1 MADHIQQQTIPDW
14 VRDKVYSLASTGW
27 SKRGIA
33 RSFDVSLETFNRWM
47 EDYPALGEAFEHGR
61 DGERQ
66 TLHNVLYKL
75 AVDKEDKISAM
86 FLLKARHGYREG
98 DQSEQANRVAVVF
111 NLPGAMTPEQYRV
124 VDSVAKKPP
133 KPDELDGAKTDARD

>member
-1 MADHIQQQTIPDW
+1 MPDQTQLQPPDH
-14 VRDKVYSLASTGW
+14 VRDRIYNLAATGW

-33 RSFDVSLETFNRWM
+33 RSFSVTLETLNRWL
-47 EDYPALGEAFEHGR
+47 EDYPTLNEAFEHGR

-66 TLHNVLYKL
+66 TLHNVLYTL
-75 AVDKEDKISAM
+75 AVNDKDKVAAM

-111 NLPGAMTPEQYRV
+111 NLPGALTPEQYRV
-124 VDSVAKKPP
+124 VEGVANKP
-133 KPDELDGAKTDARD
+133 KADALDGAKADARD